1 MRKIFTKVNEGMRFI
16 RPLAWLL
23 AAVLLAGCSDSQ
35 EPEPSQPDILSRFNS
50 EGKAYLTLQIPLGSQ
65 TMTRAVDFTDADG
78 SGDEYK
84 VKDAYILMFAG
95 ASEATAKFA
104 SAYKVDNPP
113 LANDANLQITRTV
126 TITLS
131 DANLNT
137 GDKLFPF
144 VVLNNNASAITS
156 YDLTSVTFANGG
168 SAVKLVGGSSTFS
181 ALNSVTIASYRDD
194 DDYFLMTN
202 ATLANGNTTSASLF
216 HLPEIAASY
225 FFPTEEQSRQ
235 NPAGRVNVER
245 LAVKT
250 TVESGLGSGTH
261 NVLGNEYAKFV
272 NDDLTFALDNYN
284 TKSYAYRH
292 LSAVSYQRFVESLP
306 VEPYYPLVYRTY
318 WGEDVNYADGVT
330 TNFTNYTNLAP
341 SWKAMGANDYCAE
354 NTFDVAHM
362 QDNCTTSVLVRL
374 QLNNGR
380 DFYTTSV
387 TGSDIVFQPPGYTL
401 EEQGTS
407 ASSSFARTRSDV
419 VTYDGTNTATI
430 DEYLRQWLMETNSSF
445 RNWVNIY
452 AAGEVKHVVITLT
465 NDAATGTA
473 TVSSVTQTARASGTT
488 GATAFD
494 ALGLDSYFASN
505 ISLKYYASG
514 YCYYRVLIRHF
525 DDTQTPWSSVSTMTN
540 NTTAQVYGG
549 NATSYLGRYGVV
561 RNNWYNISITSV
573 AHVGSPIIPA
583 LTEDADDKVE
593 QLLNAKLQISG
604 WEGHNQDLQ

>member
-1 MRKIFTKVNEGMRFI
+1 MRSIQ
-16 RPLAWLL
+16 PLAWLL

-35 EPEPSQPDILSRFNS
+35 EPEPLQPDILSRFNA

-65 TMTRAVDFTDADG
+65 TMTRAVQFADG
-78 SGDEYK
+78 SEDEYK

-113 LANDANLQITRTV
+113 LANDANQQITRTV

-168 SAVKLVGGSSTFS
+168 SAVTLVGGSSTFS

-202 ATLANGNTTSASLF
+202 ATLANGNTTSASLL

-235 NPAGRVNVER
+235 NPAGHVNVER

-250 TVESGLGSGTH
+250 TVESGLGTGTH

-318 WGEDVNYADGVT
+318 WAEDANYSGNSGLVYKDHAHRDGISWSSLGESN
-330 TNFTNYTNLAP
+330 P
-341 SWKAMGANDYCAE
+341 QYCAE
-354 NTFDVAHM
+354 NTFDVGHM

-374 QLNNGR
+374 QLNEGL

-387 TGSDIVFQPPGYTL
+387 TGSDIVYQPPGYTL

-419 VTYDGTNTATI
+419 VTYDGANTVTI

-445 RNWVNIY
+445 RNWVNTY

-540 NTTAQVYGG
+540 NSTAQVYGG
-549 NATSYLGRYGVV
+549 NAASYLGRYGVV

-573 AHVGSPIIPA
+573 SHVGSPIIPA
-583 LTEDADDKVE
+583 LTSDADDKVP
-593 QLLNAKLQISG
+593 QFLNATLSING
-604 WEGHNQDLQ
+604 WTSHKQNL